1 MRALRKAC
9 SYAIVIAVTT
19 SMMAPGAMAACT
31 GLQGAW
37 HVFLMQSQTPSI
49 QIQTFSVGQPDNTG
63 NITVRAF
70 PTFGTPFKNSTA
82 LAIKCRVQL
91 SGTGAFSPATCK
103 SYGVVFSDGGD
114 INISGHFI
122 LTNCQITGGTIA
134 LPFDPTISIRG
145 GYVNPAQKNGAGIA
159 QGTGR
164 VFLFNMV
171 KE

>member
-1 MRALRKAC
+1 MQALRKAC
-9 SYAIVIAVTT
+9 SYAIVTAVST
-19 SMMAPGAMAACT
+19 SMMSSGAMAACT

-37 HVFLMQSQTPSI
+37 HVFLMQSETPNI
-49 QIQTFSVGQPDNTG
+49 QIQSYTVGRPNNTSSVTL
-63 NITVRAF
+63 RAF
-70 PTFGTPFKNSTA
+70 PSAGTPFKNSTA
-82 LAIKCRVQL
+82 LAIKCRLQL
-91 SGTGAFSPATCK
+91 SGTGAFSSATCK
-103 SYGVVFSDGGD
+103 SYGVVFGDGGD

-122 LTNCQITGGTIA
+122 LTNCQITGGNIT

-159 QGTGR
+159 QGRQR